1 MGNINSIN
9 NISNTINSIKKI
21 NFQDMQKII
30 NNNRFLIINTLEEN
44 NQDCLILNTI
54 SPKREVEIIN
64 NYLKNTDG
72 INNKNNIHIVI
83 YGENANDNKIINK
96 YSQLYNLGFR
106 NIYVYIGGLFE
117 WLLLQEL
124 YGNDEFPTSKK
135 ELNILKYKA
144 TRFL

>member
-1 MGNINSIN
+1 
-9 NISNTINSIKKI
+9 
-21 NFQDMQKII
+21 MQKII

-83 YGENANDNKIINK
+83 YGENSNDNKIINK